1 MSLEELERRVARP
14 GSGGRAL
21 SGSDTLKRTRGSEV
35 SVKYRVVLEHD
46 PESGHYVATVP
57 GLPGLFVDAKSE
69 KEALKLAREGIA
81 FHLEELAKDGKG
93 KNAPKPLPAKVV
105 TVDV

>member
-1 MSLEELERRVARP
+1 MGDADDEEGDSDSLMP
-14 GSGGRAL
+14 S
-21 SGSDTLKRTRGSEV
+21 RGTGAPM
-35 SVKYRVVLEHD
+35 KYRVVLEHD
-46 PESGHYVATVP
+46 PGSGHHVATVP

-81 FHLEELAKDGKG
+81 FHLEELGKG
-93 KNAPKPLPAKVV
+93 RKDKTARPLPAKIV

>member
-1 MSLEELERRVARP
+1 M
-14 GSGGRAL
+14 
-21 SGSDTLKRTRGSEV
+21 
-35 SVKYRVVLEHD
+35 KYRVVLEHD

-69 KEALKLAREGIA
+69 KEALRLAREGIA
-81 FHLEELAKDGKG
+81 FHLEELAKDVKD
-93 KNAPKPLPAKVV
+93 KRAVKPIPSKVV